1 MNNACATIAIVN
13 ALGNIPGVTVGPI
26 LANLFEFAPGMDP
39 LVSGYTQLDYGPL
52 TRHTVTNISDPR

>member
-26 LANLFEFAPGMDP
+26 LTNLFEFAPGMDP
-39 LVSGYTQLDYGPL
+39 LVSGDAQLDPL
-52 TRHTVTNISDPR
+52 LDPSYYKMTF